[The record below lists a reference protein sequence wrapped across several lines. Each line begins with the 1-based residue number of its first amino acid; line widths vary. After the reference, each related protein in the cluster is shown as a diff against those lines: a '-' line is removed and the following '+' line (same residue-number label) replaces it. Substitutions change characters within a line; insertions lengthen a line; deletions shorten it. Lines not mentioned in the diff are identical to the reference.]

1 MIKYIGAAAALAA
14 AYGIPGGLE
23 VTIVALALLALMFY
37 IMVFRLFSG
46 LSQAMIIKDFDVL
59 SMITIY
65 MIYITMA
72 VIVFMSP
79 YWYVV
84 LLCAPWLVIQTFI
97 NILSI
102 LVKYDIVGIEHK

>member
-14 AYGIPGGLE
+14 AYGIEGALQ
-23 VTIVALALLALMFY
+23 VTAIALGLLAAIFY
-37 IMVFRLFSG
+37 FMTFRLFTG
-46 LSQAMIIKDFDVL
+46 LSQAMLMKDFDVL

-79 YWYVV
+79 YFYVALV
-84 LLCAPWLVIQTFI
+84 AAPWLLIQTGI

-102 LVKYDIVGIEHK
+102 LIKLDIVGIEHK

>member
-14 AYGIPGGLE
+14 AYGISGALE
-23 VTIVALALLALMFY
+23 VTVVALALLAFMFY
-37 IMVFRLFSG
+37 IMAFRLFAG
-46 LSQAMIIKDFDVL
+46 LSQAMILKEFDVL

-79 YWYVV
+79 YSYVV
-84 LLCAPWLVIQTFI
+84 LLCAPWLAIQTLI

>member
-14 AYGIPGGLE
+14 AYGINGALE
-23 VTIVALALLALMFY
+23 VTVIALGLLASMFY
-37 IMVFRLFSG
+37 IIAFRLFTG

-59 SMITIY
+59 SMATIY
-65 MIYITMA
+65 MMYFTMA

-79 YWYVV
+79 YSYVA
-84 LLCAPWLVIQTFI
+84 LIAAPWLAIQACI

-102 LVKYDIVGIEHK
+102 LVKFGIIGIEHR

>member
-14 AYGIPGGLE
+14 AYGIEGALE
-23 VTIVALALLALMFY
+23 VTAIALGLLASMFY
-37 IMVFRLFSG
+37 FMTFRLFTG
-46 LSQAMIIKDFDVL
+46 LSQAMIMKDFDVL

-79 YWYVV
+79 YSYVA
-84 LLCAPWLVIQTFI
+84 LIAAPWLVIQTAI
-97 NILSI
+97 NVLSI
-102 LVKYDIVGIEHK
+102 LIKLDIIGIEHK